1 MSRQDKATTDRNAK
15 ILRALVKAPDNKV
28 CADCRRNGA
37 SSGSLGLARAHAPLR
52 PKANKGRRTGNKADW
67 YSPRI

>member
-37 SSGSLGLARAHAPLR
+37 SSSTLDRHSALPARPRVHRAAP
-52 PKANKGRRTGNKADW
+52 
-67 YSPRI
+67 